1 MLNNKQTSITL
12 ICDKCGRYG
21 QKDVAGPFDYGSLHI
36 RGTVRFSPPGVE
48 GLGGRSRNYDLCRRC
63 TASIDRTTES
73 HKLAILAHWST
84 A

>member
-36 RGTVRFSPPGVE
+36 RGTGWSSPPRLE
-48 GLGGRSRNYDLCRRC
+48 GIAGRSRNYDLCRRC
-63 TASIDRTTES
+63 TDGHNRATES
-73 HKLAILAHWST
+73 DKPAELAHWSS

>member
-1 MLNNKQTSITL
+1 MSDKNQTRATL
-12 ICDKCGRYG
+12 ICDMCGSYG
-21 QKDVAGPFDYGSLHI
+21 EKNAQGPFDHDSLHI
-36 RGTVRFSPPGVE
+36 RGTVRFSPLGVE

-73 HKLAILAHWST
+73 HKPEILAHWST